1 MVIID
6 AQTNKLKWKSNG
18 YFLQNVWTGL
28 FNVSIK
34 DIDKDGQN
42 EIIIAAGQTYTGQ
55 IWIIDGKN
63 HTIKS
68 SHIFSSDNISEFYS
82 MTVDDVDSDGEED
95 LLAVSSSTL
104 YAIRPS
110 DWAILWKVGIVN
122 NYKKPVLR
130 SSDLNGDGKKETILC
145 KGNLQIING
154 SNQSLWTSTENN
166 YVNFDLFDYNSDGTM
181 DIVATTTD
189 GHIIILD
196 GISKNLL
203 NDLNPETTEISS
215 VRVKKVGNDLVYV
228 YSCEGRINYYKNNSK
243 STVTQFFG
251 TKIGENEGLKIY
263 DTGTDL
269 TEILFGTG
277 NSIIR
282 LNPNLTNLGLSTVD
296 VKSDV
301 IANNFSL
308 YPVPAKDEL
317 FIDLQNSNLSNYSYE
332 IINMN
337 GQIVKSKTKV
347 EKIRQKIDVSYL
359 PSGLYIIRLKSN
371 NSYSSRK
378 FIKE

>member
-1 MVIID
+1 M
-6 AQTNKLKWKSNG
+6 
-18 YFLQNVWTGL
+18 
-28 FNVSIK
+28 
-34 DIDKDGQN
+34 
-42 EIIIAAGQTYTGQ
+42 
-55 IWIIDGKN
+55 
-63 HTIKS
+63 
-68 SHIFSSDNISEFYS
+68 
-82 MTVDDVDSDGEED
+82 
-95 LLAVSSSTL
+95 
-104 YAIRPS
+104 
-110 DWAILWKVGIVN
+110 
-122 NYKKPVLR
+122 
-130 SSDLNGDGKKETILC
+130 
-145 KGNLQIING
+145 
-154 SNQSLWTSTENN
+154 
-166 YVNFDLFDYNSDGTM
+166 
-181 DIVATTTD
+181 
-189 GHIIILD
+189 
-196 GISKNLL
+196 
-203 NDLNPETTEISS
+203 
-215 VRVKKVGNDLVYV
+215 
-228 YSCEGRINYYKNNSK
+228 
-243 STVTQFFG
+243 TQFFG